1 MTWLWRICFSLPW
14 LLPASGATVTGSV
27 ELTDSREAAVRKHRD
42 FSAVVVWL
50 EPADG
55 QARAALR
62 LDPVRARMVQKDKR
76 FSPHILA
83 VPRGST
89 VDFPNFDPIF
99 HNAFSNFSGQVF
111 DIGLYPPGTNR
122 TVTFQRSG
130 IVRVF
135 CNIHPTM
142 SAVIVVLNT
151 PWYAVTRASGEYE
164 IHNVPAGEYRL
175 RVFHERATED
185 RLRALERRVEVD
197 GSPVALPPLL
207 ISETGYLPTPHKNK
221 YGRDYPPVPDD
232 HGTYMGGKK

>member
-122 TVTFQRSG
+122 TVSFTRPG

-151 PWYAVTRASGEYE
+151 PWYAVSNTGGQFSINNVPPGEYNLH
-164 IHNVPAGEYRL
+164 I
-175 RVFHERATED
+175 FHERAAED
-185 RLRALERRVEVD
+185 RLRALERRIEV
-197 GSPVALPPLL
+197 GAEPVSLGPMSL
-207 ISETGYLPTPHKNK
+207 SETGYLQ
-221 YGRDYPPVPDD
+221 
-232 HGTYMGGKK
+232 